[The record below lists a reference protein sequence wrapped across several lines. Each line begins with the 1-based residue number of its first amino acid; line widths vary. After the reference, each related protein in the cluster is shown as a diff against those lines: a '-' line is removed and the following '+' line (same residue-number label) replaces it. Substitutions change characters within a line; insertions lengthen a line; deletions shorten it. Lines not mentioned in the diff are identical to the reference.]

1 MHICACIHANAHART
16 RTNARASEPAFSS
29 LARTNQ
35 IPAYYFDGPAI
46 TIAGPALG
54 LQHIHTSAANRAGEI
69 GADNRRIAAP
79 VHVNVSGCCSRSAL
93 ASKREGHK
101 NIRISRVLRV
111 NKGIGNTSTA
121 CEWNHPEIEQFRA
134 LLSNA
139 AQRLLRMETWNEN
152 GTENASGTAIGK
164 RHCIFKLLR
173 LGCTH
178 RNSGTIK
185 SYCSRYC
192 NDQDISTQGG
202 GSLHV

>member
-1 MHICACIHANAHART
+1 MCVHVLGRAHSSQTNAHQFIHTHICACIHANAHART

-54 LQHIHTSAANRAGEI
+54 LQHIHTSAANRAGDI

-121 CEWNHPEIEQFRA
+121 CE
-134 LLSNA
+134 
-139 AQRLLRMETWNEN
+139 
-152 GTENASGTAIGK
+152 
-164 RHCIFKLLR
+164 
-173 LGCTH
+173 
-178 RNSGTIK
+178 
-185 SYCSRYC
+185 
-192 NDQDISTQGG
+192 
-202 GSLHV
+202 